1 MTDGKGMQ
9 SKVAAYLVFVHIRN
23 FELWQL
29 QNKYSRR
36 NLIDYYTQSLKIV
49 LGKYAVE
56 KKHDVCV

>member
-56 KKHDVCV
+56 KKT